1 MSLEKL
7 QSLLGRG
14 RHEQFFQAIGKEIIK
29 FKNIDVAS
37 AINRNLNAMQ
47 IFERK
52 LKEQAVSGRD
62 LFKIITAVTKKGL
75 DFSIVPTEIGHGWD
89 QLVMS
94 FKVGITQL
102 DKTASISNTIAKIFH
117 GLSQGVATVV
127 DWFKKGSI
135 EAQLIKESIRLVT
148 TPITVLITGL

>member
-1 MSLEKL
+1 MREQIATISGVGRLFRAWGADGEKIPKVLGNISLLFTRATVPLEKL
-7 QSLLGRG
+7 ESLLGRG
-14 RHEQFFQAIGKEIIK
+14 RHEQFFQAIGKEFIK

-75 DFSIVPTEIGHGWD
+75 DLSICLLYTSPSPRD
-89 QLVMS
+89 
-94 FKVGITQL
+94 
-102 DKTASISNTIAKIFH
+102 
-117 GLSQGVATVV
+117 
-127 DWFKKGSI
+127 
-135 EAQLIKESIRLVT
+135 
-148 TPITVLITGL
+148 